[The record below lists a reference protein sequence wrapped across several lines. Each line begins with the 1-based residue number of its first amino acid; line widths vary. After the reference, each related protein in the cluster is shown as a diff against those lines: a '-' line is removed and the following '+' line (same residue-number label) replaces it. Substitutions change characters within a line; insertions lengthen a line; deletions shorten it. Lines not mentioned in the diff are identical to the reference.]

1 MTYNIDCLLKRQNSQ
16 TYGIDCLLRTCIT
29 VSTIDD
35 LMENERK
42 IARTSDRIFYVVY
55 EKEYNGKI
63 CIFIKKST
71 DNGLTWTG
79 EEKVYEA
86 EPYFSNPNL
95 SSPVIAIDSDDN
107 IHIVWVGYTGQY
119 SGYKICYKKKTTSG
133 WGSLEEIGGGFKPS
147 ICLDS
152 NNNIHVVWEKSENYK
167 YQIRYRKKTNSG
179 WQNEVILDDA
189 SNGDCYNAA
198 ICVDSN
204 DYVHVVWRRTSGGTS
219 DIVYK
224 QYTDDWQQAEI
235 IHTYSGNVGKPSI
248 AIDDQDNIFVVW
260 SSGDPSKIYFRKKCD
275 GEWQNEQVIGSLENH
290 SYFPSIA
297 LDKRNNIYVAWQYYD
312 GTYYQIKLRKYD
324 GNDWSDIQDLTSGNF
339 HHKYPNLIWAKF
351 PDWDLGG
358 SILTQGWALVY
369 QRENSENTAIFLAE
383 FKDKI
388 DYDIDLFLKKLNLP
402 IAYGTDILLKDTLSL
417 SITIDLNI
425 SKRRGITYL
434 FDTLIKIFNLTSQYE
449 ISAIF
454 KRHQLQRHYV
464 DGLGFYSSQSM
475 KFPLT
480 TDENH
485 FIKLPFLFPIE
496 IYHLNEILDAKYRDL
511 FLSSSIANWGFNPIQ
526 YINLGLADFNSI
538 FMPNE
543 ILDAKY
549 RSLFLSS
556 SIAKWG
562 FNLAQYMNL
571 GLATLDSVSILNEI
585 FGAKYKGLFL
595 KNLLASD
602 PINCDLFLSLDII
615 DYLNF
620 WYFYQNELSEEIPSE
635 EKMCTKFLKYD
646 DWDITLDGL
655 SIKDKVTEINVYR
668 RESEIFNHI
677 ELTIVDPKLFKQ
689 CDPYYNNGLERIEL
703 RINDKTMKFLLE
715 SREGSEESRE
725 FSIWGRCKA
734 AILSEPFS
742 IKTSYVIENKKASEI
757 AKELAGSI
765 DVDWQ
770 IYDFYVKEFTYEGY
784 PIDGISRLAEVI
796 GGVVRTKSDGSLLVR
811 YKFPVRPKDL
821 QDADAVYEL
830 DRYSNLVSLDYSEE
844 AALYDSVEVRGADY
858 SETQT
863 YFSIETDKTCFEIG
877 KEDAILKV
885 YKYPFDIDYTVFS
898 TDGTIT
904 KISSNKTEEI
914 TENINIE
921 NESGSTSK
929 YIYNLTSHQWIGS
942 VKKKNEKED
951 LGNIE
956 FDGNN
961 IQCTNCAGGYLRVNY
976 ETKYDEWRLSCS
988 KETEVKSI
996 VIVPEGETIVLNVII
1011 GDGNRPAPPIQDEL
1025 ITEEYMAVL
1034 RGQAFL
1040 DDNYY
1045 QKIKHSVKLPYVDIE
1060 DGQVVSLADDYY
1072 NLYGNYLVKQSDIS
1086 ITLEEDTL
1094 KIWLSLNIEKYRKV
1108 L

>member
-1 MTYNIDCLLKRQNSQ
+1 MWYVGNQYNATAKFNYNIEKPKLDYFIDSALSKLLPKNFNIDSVLFKRKNVIYSSSALIKGFNLILQ
-16 TYGIDCLLRTCIT
+16 YGI
-29 VSTIDD
+29 
-35 LMENERK
+35 
-42 IARTSDRIFYVVY
+42 
-55 EKEYNGKI
+55 
-63 CIFIKKST
+63 
-71 DNGLTWTG
+71 
-79 EEKVYEA
+79 
-86 EPYFSNPNL
+86 
-95 SSPVIAIDSDDN
+95 
-107 IHIVWVGYTGQY
+107 
-119 SGYKICYKKKTTSG
+119 
-133 WGSLEEIGGGFKPS
+133 
-147 ICLDS
+147 
-152 NNNIHVVWEKSENYK
+152 
-167 YQIRYRKKTNSG
+167 
-179 WQNEVILDDA
+179 
-189 SNGDCYNAA
+189 
-198 ICVDSN
+198 
-204 DYVHVVWRRTSGGTS
+204 
-219 DIVYK
+219 
-224 QYTDDWQQAEI
+224 
-235 IHTYSGNVGKPSI
+235 
-248 AIDDQDNIFVVW
+248 
-260 SSGDPSKIYFRKKCD
+260 
-275 GEWQNEQVIGSLENH
+275 
-290 SYFPSIA
+290 
-297 LDKRNNIYVAWQYYD
+297 
-312 GTYYQIKLRKYD
+312 
-324 GNDWSDIQDLTSGNF
+324 
-339 HHKYPNLIWAKF
+339 
-351 PDWDLGG
+351 
-358 SILTQGWALVY
+358 
-369 QRENSENTAIFLAE
+369 
-383 FKDKI
+383 
-388 DYDIDLFLKKLNLP
+388 
-402 IAYGTDILLKDTLSL
+402 
-417 SITIDLNI
+417 
-425 SKRRGITYL
+425 
-434 FDTLIKIFNLTSQYE
+434 
-449 ISAIF
+449 SAVF
-454 KRHQLQRHYV
+454 KRHQLQRHYI
-464 DGLGFYSSQSM
+464 DGLGFYSSQNAV
-475 KFPLT
+475 FPLGT
-480 TDENH
+480 NKDH
-485 FIKLPFLFPIE
+485 FVKLPFLLPIE
-496 IYHLNEILDAKYRDL
+496 IYHSNEILDAKYRNL
-511 FLSSSIANWGFNPIQ
+511 FLSSSIANWGFNPTQ
-526 YINLGLADFNSI
+526 YVNLGLADFNSI

-549 RSLFLSS
+549 RNLFLSS
-556 SIAKWG
+556 SIVNWG
-562 FNLAQYMNL
+562 FNPIQYINL
-571 GLATLDSVSILNEI
+571 GLATFDSISILNEI
-585 FGAKYKGLFL
+585 FNAKYKGLFL

-689 CDPYYNNGLERIEL
+689 CDPYFNSGLERIEL

-821 QDADAVYEL
+821 QNADAVYEL

-844 AALYDSVEVRGADY
+844 APLYDSVEVHGADY
-858 SETQT
+858 SETRT

-921 NESGSTSK
+921 NEFGSTSK
-929 YIYNLTSHQWIGS
+929 YIDTLTSYEWIGDI
-942 VKKKNEKED
+942 KKKNEKED

-956 FDGNN
+956 FDRNN
-961 IQCTNCAGGYLRVNY
+961 IQCANCAGGYLRVNY
-976 ETKYDEWRLSCS
+976 ETKYDEWKLSCN

-996 VIVPEGETIVLNVII
+996 VIVPEGETVVLNVVI
-1011 GDGNRPAPPIQDEL
+1011 GDGNRPASPIQDEL

-1072 NLYGNYLVKQSDIS
+1072 NLYGNYLVKQSDIN